1 MFLCMKRSPVI
12 NLAHTA
18 LQDVRKNV
26 VMDLIDSVNLTPQE
40 KEIIIKSELEG
51 MRIAELQ
58 DQFNLS
64 VDSIMRIKTKGM
76 QKIGAFIMTITQQ

>member
-12 NLAHTA
+12 NIAHIA

-51 MRIAELQ
+51 IRIAELQ

-76 QKIGAFIMTITQQ
+76 QKIGAFIMTITQ

>member
-12 NLAHTA
+12 NIAHIA

-40 KEIIIKSELEG
+40 KEIITKSELEG
-51 MRIAELQ
+51 IRIAELQ

-76 QKIGAFIMTITQQ
+76 QKIGAFIMTITQ

>member
-12 NLAHTA
+12 NIAHIA

-40 KEIIIKSELEG
+40 KEIITKSELEG

>member
-12 NLAHTA
+12 NIAHIA

-40 KEIIIKSELEG
+40 KEIITKSELEG

-76 QKIGAFIMTITQQ
+76 QKIGAFIMTIIQQ